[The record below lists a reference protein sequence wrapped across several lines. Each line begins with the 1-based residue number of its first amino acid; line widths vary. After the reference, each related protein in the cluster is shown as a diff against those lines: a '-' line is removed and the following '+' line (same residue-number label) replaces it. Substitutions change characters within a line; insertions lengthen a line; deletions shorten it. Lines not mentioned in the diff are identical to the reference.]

1 MKDKNNNIEEN
12 DLRIIRCRMLG
23 HEVTFA
29 YCRGGG
35 ARPAG
40 EQLPCQKIF
49 DCWFEQFA
57 VEDYMNRH
65 YTPEQI
71 AQITRPSQPK
81 LASIIEMAQKAI
93 ADNRQKGENSD
104 AS

>member
-1 MKDKNNNIEEN
+1 MPIDEN

-35 ARPAG
+35 ARPGG
-40 EQLPCQKIF
+40 EQLPCQRIF

-57 VEDYMNRH
+57 VEDFLNRH
-65 YTPEQI
+65 YTPEQL
-71 AQITRPSQPK
+71 AQIARPSQPK
-81 LASIIEMAQKAI
+81 LASIIEMAQKAL
-93 ADNRQKGENSD
+93 ADADQKGEHPKTS
-104 AS
+104 